1 MAGTSTAWEAGVDST
16 TSRSATAAA
25 WSAEAPVSSLMRRRW
40 IATAPDASLVEAAH
54 LMRLARMRHLPVAEH
69 GLLLGLL
76 DHADLLRASLE
87 EIRRPTPGGRSVIA
101 LMDRRAP
108 SALPDD
114 SLHSVA
120 ARMLAAGL
128 ACIPVV
134 LAPTEPRLIGLVLE
148 SDLLRRVY
156 DAGASPAS

>member
-1 MAGTSTAWEAGVDST
+1 M
-16 TSRSATAAA
+16 AAA

-40 IATAPDASLVEAAH
+40 IAAAPDASLLDAAH
-54 LMRLARMRHLPVAEH
+54 LMRLARMRHLPLAEG

-76 DHADLLRASLE
+76 DHGELLRASLE
-87 EIRRPTPGGRSVIA
+87 ELRRPTRGGRSVAA

-114 SLHSVA
+114 SVQSVA
-120 ARMLAAGL
+120 ARMLAANL

-134 LAPTEPRLIGLVLE
+134 LGPAEPRLIGLVLE
-148 SDLLRRVY
+148 SDLLRRIY
-156 DAGASPAS
+156 YAGAWLAS